1 MARNVR
7 YEDIHVGDKASLSK
21 TISEYDVYAFAGVT
35 GDFNPVHVNAEFAKN
50 SLFKQRIA
58 HGMISAG
65 LIWAVLGTEL
75 PGIDTIYM
83 NQELSFLAPV
93 LYGDTLTATV
103 ECIEKDD
110 KKHRIIFRTTV
121 TNQNDKLVTDG
132 KARVMKR

>member
-35 GDFNPVHVNAEFAKN
+35 GDFNPVHVNAEFA
-50 SLFKQRIA
+50 

-65 LIWAVLGTEL
+65 LISAVLGTEL

>member
-65 LIWAVLGTEL
+65 LISAVLGTEL

-83 NQELSFLAPV
+83 NQELSCLAPV

-110 KKHRIIFRTTV
+110 KKHRIIFHTTV

>member
-65 LIWAVLGTEL
+65 LISAVLGTEL

-110 KKHRIIFRTTV
+110 KKHRIIFHTTV

-132 KARVMKR
+132 KARGMKR

>member
-7 YEDIHVGDKASLSK
+7 YEDIHVGDKASLTK

-65 LIWAVLGTEL
+65 LISAVLGTEL

>member
-21 TISEYDVYAFAGVT
+21 TISEHDVYAFAGVT

-58 HGMISAG
+58 HGMIS
-65 LIWAVLGTEL
+65 AVLGTEL

-121 TNQNDKLVTDG
+121 TNQDDKLVTDG

>member
-50 SLFKQRIA
+50 SLFKQQIA

-65 LIWAVLGTEL
+65 LISAVLGTEL

>member
-65 LIWAVLGTEL
+65 LISAVLGIMG
-75 PGIDTIYM
+75 P
-83 NQELSFLAPV
+83 LSRPRSKILRVAV
-93 LYGDTLTATV
+93 S
-103 ECIEKDD
+103 
-110 KKHRIIFRTTV
+110 RIILSSEASKV
-121 TNQNDKLVTDG
+121 KLVG
-132 KARVMKR
+132 NLVA

>member
-35 GDFNPVHVNAEFAKN
+35 GDFNPAHVNAEFAKN

-65 LIWAVLGTEL
+65 LISAVLGTEL

-110 KKHRIIFRTTV
+110 KKHRIIFHTTV

>member
-65 LIWAVLGTEL
+65 LISAVVGTEL

>member
-65 LIWAVLGTEL
+65 LISAVLGTEL

-93 LYGDTLTATV
+93 LYGDTMTATV

-110 KKHRIIFRTTV
+110 KKHRIIFHTTV

>member
-1 MARNVR
+1 MARNVC

-65 LIWAVLGTEL
+65 LISAVLGTEL

-110 KKHRIIFRTTV
+110 KKHRIIFHTTV